1 MLVKL
6 SPEAFGTIL
15 GLLLERRN
23 HFERYIGKT
32 KGQATE
38 FIRELI
44 NDIDRAIE
52 EFQQEAEDI
61 TDDKQQ
67 TDVPSQEQLDEWLE
81 EGAKERH
88 AKQRNDIYKEWPFT
102 E

>member
-15 GLLLERRN
+15 GLLLERRH
-23 HFERYIGKT
+23 HFERCIGKT
-32 KGQATE
+32 KGKATE
-38 FIRELI
+38 FIQELI
-44 NDIDRAIE
+44 NDVDKAIE
-52 EFQQEAEDI
+52 EFQQEVEDI

-81 EGAKERH
+81 EGAKERQ

-102 E
+102 K